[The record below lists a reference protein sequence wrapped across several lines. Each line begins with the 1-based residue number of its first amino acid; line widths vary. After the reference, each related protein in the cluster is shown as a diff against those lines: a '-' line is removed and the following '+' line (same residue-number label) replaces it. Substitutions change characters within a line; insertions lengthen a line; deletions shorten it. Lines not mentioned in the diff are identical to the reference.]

1 MDHRRFDALTR
12 GLAATGTWRSLLR
25 GVAGV
30 AGVAGVTAGGMA
42 VVGLGQQA
50 RSMGWADHRA
60 ARSDDLTGSQR
71 AASIR

>member
-25 GVAGV
+25 GV